1 MRVVNIKSFN
11 VNLIIHFE
19 FNSTQFV
26 NDTFVFYA

>member
-1 MRVVNIKSFN
+1 MRAANIYGFN
-11 VNLIIHFE
+11 ENLIIHFG